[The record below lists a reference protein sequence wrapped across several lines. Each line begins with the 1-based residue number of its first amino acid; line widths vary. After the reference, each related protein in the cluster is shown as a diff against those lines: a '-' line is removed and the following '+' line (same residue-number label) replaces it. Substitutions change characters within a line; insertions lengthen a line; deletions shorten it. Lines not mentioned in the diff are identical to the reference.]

1 MDVVSRE
8 VLVGFLFKLHFLRN
22 QFEEGC
28 VTLIRTFDVAFNC
41 FMLFIS
47 LNLTTLLI
55 YSFLCTVQS
64 TFMFVKKHSI
74 QFLPP
79 QKVLVFSSLI
89 IKIWYVYFSFPIQ
102 VPVLPCFLLDY
113 LSIILYSTV
122 SLLYLD
128 FFSFFLKP
136 HHHFIFLSIMIIQS
150 IFCQLFPTI
159 FAVSLDSS

>member
-89 IKIWYVYFSFPIQ
+89 INIWYVCFPFQSKYLFRHLFYCTTFLSLFIPSCLFS
-102 VPVLPCFLLDY
+102 
-113 LSIILYSTV
+113 ILI
-122 SLLYLD
+122 
-128 FFSFFLKP
+128 FFFFL
-136 HHHFIFLSIMIIQS
+136 
-150 IFCQLFPTI
+150 
-159 FAVSLDSS
+159 